1 MSITLTADQERF
13 IQIKLQTGKYRNA
26 EEALEVALKLLDEYD
41 RADTEWVESVRTRI
55 DAAIEASLHT
65 PPIDGESFVNQ
76 IIERFQ
82 QAQQA

>member
-1 MSITLTADQERF
+1 MSITLTSDQERF
-13 IQIKLQTGKYRNA
+13 IQIKLQTGKYRTA

-41 RADTEWVESVRTRI
+41 RADTEWVESVQTKI
-55 DAAIEASLHT
+55 DDAIEASLHT
-65 PPIDGESFVNQ
+65 PPVDGESFVNE